1 MDSLIGNAVTLDG
14 DTIRVTFEGEFA
26 VRGTL
31 AHIVSINTQ
40 MDGGGEY
47 SPLKQTTASISCL
60 VDGAELMRLCV
71 SEQPVSVLVENVE
84 QGIILFKGYV
94 VPNSYNQALS
104 GINDTITI
112 ECVDCLGYAKYVNYE
127 RGETFSVM
135 TLATL
140 FDNIAVAL
148 GIDEVRI
155 PNDAGLVDITG
166 NSTAR
171 YDLLTVS
178 DNMFYKSINPEDI
191 DGELLY
197 EPVAM
202 TYAEVLRMIAESL
215 RLTWVQVGSI
225 LYLADDVNIATSPD
239 RVMYRR
245 PNGFALYVGSE
256 HNIVEESF
264 ATTICNVSSL
274 PRYSRVV
281 INHAEGNGRAIQPAL
296 FEYSHLRR
304 AGEVYTEDV
313 TDSEGEVTTRAI
325 YQGLASM
332 TYDVILDNHAMVV
345 GYKTYDA
352 EETVSREAYNESW
365 ETCLRLTPDPENPV
379 AIPVARCKKQY
390 CGAIVPNAGR
400 GIRVDLEID
409 VSLTDAKW
417 WPHNVHDFAD
427 GRVFGDLR
435 LEVKSITSDGTARY
449 FNAYSAK
456 WQAEQHSNIIYFI
469 DGSTYVFSGSAG
481 TIDAMIMSGNV
492 IPSVWNGSGEGTIE
506 VTLLARGGK
515 NTGWKAVYIKRFDVV
530 EAEFRTWSREYPNPT
545 SKVQSRGQWK
555 LNEVQEVTLPIDN
568 YYYMSDKA
576 FGNLIADNIY
586 KDIIIGGDSM
596 IDRVWKQANLGDRLM
611 WEMALRDE
619 ANAITALDA
628 FTCAQLWSGRKVVAG
643 YARDIINNSI
653 TLTLI

>member
-1 MDSLIGNAVTLDG
+1 MGRLTGQARCLEGQLVT
-14 DTIRVTFEGEFA
+14 VTFTADEFQDGA
-26 VRGTL
+26 L
-31 AHIVSINTQ
+31 PPIVSINTQ

-47 SPLKQTTASISCL
+47 SPLKQTTASIGCL

-71 SEQPVSVLVENVE
+71 SEQPVSVIIENVE
-84 QGIILFKGYV
+84 LKSVLFKGYV

-104 GINDTITI
+104 GVNDTITI
-112 ECVDCLGYAKYVNYE
+112 ECVDGLGYAKYVNYE

-135 TLATL
+135 TLADV
-140 FDNIAVAL
+140 FVKVIAAL
-148 GIDEVRI
+148 DINDVRI
-155 PNDAGLVDITG
+155 AHDVGLV
-166 NSTAR
+166 A
-171 YDLLTVS
+171 YDGSRSSHYDKLTLS
-178 DNMFYKSINPEDI
+178 DNLFYNSINPEDI

-202 TYAEVLRMIAESL
+202 TLEEVLTMIAESL
-215 RLTWVQVGSI
+215 RLTWVQIGDALWLI
-225 LYLADDVNIATSPD
+225 DDIKIAGGD
-239 RVMYRR
+239 RVCYRQ
-245 PNGFALYVGSE
+245 PNGFVAFAGNE
-256 HNIVEESF
+256 HDLDEESF
-264 ATTICNVSSL
+264 AATTCNVSSL
-274 PRYSRVV
+274 PHYSRVV
-281 INHAEGNGRAIQPAL
+281 INHTEGSSRAIQPAL

-304 AGEVYTEDV
+304 AGEVYTENV
-313 TDSEGEVTTRAI
+313 TDSEGEVTARAI
-325 YQGLASM
+325 YQELASM

-379 AIPVARCKKQY
+379 AIPVARCKRQY

-400 GIRVDLEID
+400 GIKIDLEID

-435 LEVKSITSDGTARY
+435 LEVKSINSVGTARY

-492 IPSVWNGSGEGTIE
+492 IPSVWDGLGEGTIE

-545 SKVQSRGQWK
+545 SKKEARGQWK
-555 LNEVQEVTLPIDN
+555 LNEVQEVSLPIDN
-568 YYYMSDKA
+568 YYYMADKA
-576 FGNLIADNIY
+576 FGNVIDGVRY
-586 KDIIIGGDSM
+586 KQILVAGEKL
-596 IDRVWKQANLGDRLM
+596 IDRVWNQVNHDDRLM

-619 ANAITALDA
+619 ANVITPLDA
-628 FTCAQLWSGRKVVAG
+628 FTCAQLWSGRKIVSG